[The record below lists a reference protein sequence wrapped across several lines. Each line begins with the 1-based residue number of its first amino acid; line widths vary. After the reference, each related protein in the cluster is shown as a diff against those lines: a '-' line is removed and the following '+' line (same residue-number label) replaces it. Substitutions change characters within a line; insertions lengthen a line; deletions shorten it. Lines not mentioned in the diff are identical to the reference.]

1 MREGFAP
8 HLALLFVQIFFG
20 TLPVMGKVVL
30 RVLEP
35 GALVGF
41 RIVGGALLLELARR
55 LMKAPMVAEPG
66 VWKRLALLALLG
78 ISANQVL
85 YLEGLARTTAINAAV
100 LTTCIPVLT
109 ASFAILLRQER
120 FHPLKAVGILL
131 SLLGAL
137 RVIGV
142 EGLELSSRYLV
153 GNLLVFGNTVVYSLY
168 LVLAR
173 ELLARHGALSV
184 IAPVFAFG
192 ALGVMPLVL
201 PAWGRIEP
209 EGVPVM
215 IWALSAAIV
224 IFPTVLAYVLNIW
237 ALKHTRPSV
246 VTVYIYLQP
255 VITAALGMGLLGE
268 RLTAELVQAAVLA
281 FLGVFL
287 VSRARTQEH

>member
-1 MREGFAP
+1 
-8 HLALLFVQIFFG
+8 
-20 TLPVMGKVVL
+20 MGKVVL

-55 LMKAPMVAEPG
+55 VMKAPMVAEPG
-66 VWKRLALLALLG
+66 VWKRLALLSLLG

-215 IWALSAAIV
+215 IWVLSAAIV
-224 IFPTVLAYVLNIW
+224 IFPTVLAYLLNIW

-268 RLTAELVQAAVLA
+268 RLTPELVQAAVLA

-287 VSRARTQEH
+287 VSRARTREL